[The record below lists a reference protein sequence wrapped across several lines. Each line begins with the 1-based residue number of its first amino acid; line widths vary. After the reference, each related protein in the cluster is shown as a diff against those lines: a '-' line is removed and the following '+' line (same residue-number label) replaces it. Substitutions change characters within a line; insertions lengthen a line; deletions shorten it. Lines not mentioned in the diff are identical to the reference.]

1 MKSREGGLKRS
12 EFSFVSMILFLGG
25 VRMELFT
32 KQFAVKTGERVE
44 IKDITSEIQSII
56 NDSKIKQGIAFIYTL
71 HTTATLIINE
81 AERGL
86 LNDIKKWVQSSFSR
100 MDYNHDKIDNN
111 AAAHIAASFAK
122 NSVTIPVDGGKL
134 ALGTWQRILHLE
146 LDGPRTRNIMVQV
159 IGKT

>member
-1 MKSREGGLKRS
+1 
-12 EFSFVSMILFLGG
+12 
-25 VRMELFT
+25 MELST
-32 KQFAVKTGERVE
+32 KQFEVKTVERVE
-44 IKDITSEIQSII
+44 LRDITAQVQSAI
-56 NDSKIKQGIAFIYTL
+56 NDSKVKQGIAFIYTL
-71 HTTATLIINE
+71 HTTAAIIINE

-86 LNDIKKWVQSSFSR
+86 LNDIKKWVQTTFSR
-100 MDYNHDKIDNN
+100 TDYDHDKIDNN

-159 IGKT
+159 LGKT